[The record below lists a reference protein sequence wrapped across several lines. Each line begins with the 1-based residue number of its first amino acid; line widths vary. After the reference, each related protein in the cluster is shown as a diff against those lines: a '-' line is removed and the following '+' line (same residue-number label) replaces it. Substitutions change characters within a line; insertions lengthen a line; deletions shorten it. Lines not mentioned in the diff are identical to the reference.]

1 MGATLETGSDA
12 PGDARLLARL
22 ALLAVLGSL
31 LVLVLALGE
40 GGLLVLGAGILGVV
54 LCAAGVWWFV
64 AHRGVLRVIGALL
77 VFLAPAGVVVLFA
90 YKGLWLT
97 ALILVLCWGIAL
109 TCARAALRRSRPER
123 PQVATPA
130 GRPAR
135 PVLIMNPKSGGGKV
149 GRFGLVERAEELG
162 ARVILLDPDA
172 PADVAELARR
182 AVADGADL
190 LGVAG
195 GDGTQ
200 ALVAAVAAEHDL
212 PFLVISAGTRNHLAM
227 DLGLD
232 RNDPSRCLD
241 ALTDGEELRIDL
253 GDVSGRAFVN
263 TVSFGVYAD
272 VVQRPE
278 YRDDKA
284 GTALNLM
291 PDLLVGDGVRRL
303 DSLVDGAPLADQQAL
318 LVSNNP
324 YFSPDE
330 ISGTGRRPRLDDGE
344 LGVLGIR
351 VEDAAQ
357 AADLAVRGSQS
368 SGLTVLS
375 AHRVEVTVSGPA
387 ETDGTPEQTE
397 DPGTEGP
404 AEGQGNSGAEGA
416 AEGQRISETE
426 GSAEGRGKS
435 GTEGSA
441 DVQGTS
447 ETEGSTEEQGT
458 SGAER
463 SAQEAETSGPV
474 EIPVAVDGEALRM
487 PTPVVCTLRP
497 GALRVLVPRDRP
509 GVVAPPPAVDWR
521 RILDLAF
528 GRTVR
533 TTPR

>member
-1 MGATLETGSDA
+1 MGGAHSGGTAGGAGAGGTDLGV
-12 PGDARLLARL
+12 ARFFARL
-22 ALLAVLGSL
+22 ALLAAAGSL
-31 LVLVLALGE
+31 VVLVLAFGE
-40 GGLLVLGAGILGVV
+40 GGLLVVGAGLLGLV
-54 LCAAGVWWFV
+54 LCAVGVWWFV
-64 AHRGVLRVIGALL
+64 AHRGPLRLLGALL
-77 VFLAPAGVVVLFA
+77 VVLAPVGVVVLFVWD
-90 YKGLWLT
+90 GLWLT
-97 ALILVLCWGIAL
+97 ALVLCLCWGLAVF
-109 TCARAALRRSRPER
+109 CARAALRRSRPEEPQRAVPAVR
-123 PQVATPA
+123 PRGA
-130 GRPAR
+130 
-135 PVLIMNPKSGGGKV
+135 VLIMNPKSGGGKV

-162 ARVILLDPDA
+162 ARVILLDPSA
-172 PADVAELARR
+172 PADVAALARQ

-212 PFLVISAGTRNHLAM
+212 PFLVVSAGTRNHLAM

-232 RNDPSRCLD
+232 RDDPARCLD

-284 GTALNLM
+284 GTALSLM

-303 DSLVDGAPLADQQAL
+303 DSLVDGDRLDDQQAL

-330 ISGTGRRPRLDDGE
+330 VSGAGRRPRLDDGE

-368 SGLTVLS
+368 TGLTVLS
-375 AHRVEVTVSGPA
+375 AHRVEVTAGDA
-387 ETDGTPEQTE
+387 TE
-397 DPGTEGP
+397 L
-404 AEGQGNSGAEGA
+404 
-416 AEGQRISETE
+416 
-426 GSAEGRGKS
+426 
-435 GTEGSA
+435 
-441 DVQGTS
+441 
-447 ETEGSTEEQGT
+447 
-458 SGAER
+458 
-463 SAQEAETSGPV
+463 
-474 EIPVAVDGEALRM
+474 PVAVDGEALRM

-497 GALRVLVPRDRP
+497 GALRVQVPRDRP
-509 GVVAPPPAVDWR
+509 GVVPPPPALDWR
-521 RILDLAF
+521 RIRDLAL
-528 GRTVR
+528 GRTER
-533 TTPR
+533 PPTR

>member
-1 MGATLETGSDA
+1 MGGTDTGGA
-12 PGDARLLARL
+12 GDGTPADDTRAARLLARL
-22 ALLAVLGSL
+22 AVLAAVGSL
-31 LVLVLALGE
+31 VVLVLALGE
-40 GGLLVLGAGILGVV
+40 GGLVVVGAGLLGLV
-54 LCAAGVWWFV
+54 LCAVGVWWFV
-64 AHRGVLRVIGALL
+64 AHRGPLRLLGALL
-77 VFLAPAGVVVLFA
+77 LFLAPAGVVVLYA
-90 YKGLWLT
+90 YDGLWLT
-97 ALILVLCWGIAL
+97 ALALCLCWGFAL
-109 TCARAALRRSRPER
+109 LCARAALRRSRTEKPQKATAAAR
-123 PQVATPA
+123 P
-130 GRPAR
+130 RR

-162 ARVILLDPDA
+162 ARVILLDPSA
-172 PADVAELARR
+172 PADVAALARQ
-182 AVADGADL
+182 AVAEGADL

-200 ALVAAVAAEHDL
+200 ALVASVAAEHDL

-232 RNDPSRCLD
+232 RNDPARCLD

-284 GTALNLM
+284 GTALSLM
-291 PDLLVGDGVRRL
+291 PDLLLGDGVRRL
-303 DSLVDGAPLADQQAL
+303 DSLVDGAPLDDQQAL

-330 ISGTGRRPRLDDGE
+330 ISGGGRRPRLDDGE
-344 LGVLGIR
+344 LGVVGIR

-375 AHRVEVTVSGPA
+375 AHRVEVTTA
-387 ETDGTPEQTE
+387 D
-397 DPGTEGP
+397 EG
-404 AEGQGNSGAEGA
+404 
-416 AEGQRISETE
+416 
-426 GSAEGRGKS
+426 
-435 GTEGSA
+435 
-441 DVQGTS
+441 
-447 ETEGSTEEQGT
+447 
-458 SGAER
+458 
-463 SAQEAETSGPV
+463 

-487 PTPVVCTLRP
+487 PTPVVCTLRV
-497 GALRVLVPRDRP
+497 GALRVQVPRDRP

-528 GRTVR
+528 GRTER
-533 TTPR
+533 TAAR